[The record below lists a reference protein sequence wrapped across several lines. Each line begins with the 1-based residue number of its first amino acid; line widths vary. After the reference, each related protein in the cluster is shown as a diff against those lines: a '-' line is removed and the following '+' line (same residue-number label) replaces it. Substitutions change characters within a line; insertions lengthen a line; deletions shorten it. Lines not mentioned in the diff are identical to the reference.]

1 MTTETYCQEKGAP
14 PGSSL
19 HYALLFAPPGR
30 RAALTALSAWRRE
43 VGAIVPECSD
53 AGVAAVKLNWWR
65 EEIGRLFDGRA
76 SHPVTQALAGPV
88 AELDLPA
95 DYFRQVLEGVQ
106 MDLEYGS
113 YPGFRELS
121 VYCHSMGCASVHLA
135 VKIAGYRNP
144 ETARFGHDLGMGLQL
159 VSLLRNVRRDASA
172 GRVYIPEDELRDAGL
187 DRDALLDDNADPEA
201 LRQVFAQQAQ
211 RARAFLAQARERLPA
226 EDAPAQ
232 RAGLILAALQER
244 LLDVM
249 EADGFPL
256 LERRH
261 LVTPLRKLWIA
272 WRAGRRAMRG
282 RV

>member
-1 MTTETYCQEKGAP
+1 MTADTYCQEKGAP

-19 HYALLFAPPGR
+19 HYALLFAPADR

-43 VGAIVPECSD
+43 VGSIVRECSD

-65 EEIGRLFDGRA
+65 KELGRLFDGQP
-76 SHPVTQALAGPV
+76 SHPVTQSLAEPV
-88 AELDLPA
+88 HTRSLPA
-95 DYFRQVLEGVQ
+95 DYFHQVLEGVR

-121 VYCHSMGCASVHLA
+121 VYCHSTGCAAAHLA
-135 VKIAGYRNP
+135 VKIAGYREP

-159 VSLLRNVRRDASA
+159 ASLLRNVRRDAAA

-187 DRDALLDDNADPEA
+187 DRSALLDHNADPEA
-201 LRQVFAQQAQ
+201 LRQLLAQQAQ
-211 RARAFLAQARERLPA
+211 RARDFLKQARERLPA
-226 EDAPAQ
+226 ADVPAQ
-232 RAGLILAALQER
+232 RTGLILAALQER

-249 EADGFPL
+249 EEDGFPL

-261 LVTPLRKLWIA
+261 HLTPLYKLWIA
-272 WRAGRRAMRG
+272 WRTGLRARRG
-282 RV
+282 RI